1 MDEIDKLEQEGRERR
16 EQRKAVRKTP
26 EAKAKRN
33 YGRAQKNRGYRG
45 EKLIERRL
53 KKYGFYRVPLSGAI
67 GGRFSGDVRRDVK
80 SCLQVL
86 EVKVRQGA
94 QKQMRSYLAQGDADA
109 VVIVPGGG
117 QEPLVF
123 MELKKLEQL
132 LLEAGTNDT

>member
-1 MDEIDKLEQEGRERR
+1 LDELDKLEAEGRERR

-33 YGRAQKNRGYRG
+33 YGRTQKNRGYRA
-45 EKLIERRL
+45 EKAVERRL
-53 KKYGFYRVPLSGAI
+53 KKYSFYRVPLSGAL
-67 GGRFSGDVRRDVK
+67 GGRFAGDLRRDVK

-86 EVKVRQGA
+86 EIKRRQGA
-94 QKQMRSYLAQGDADA
+94 QKQMRAYLAQGDADA
-109 VVIVPGGG
+109 VVVVPGGG

-132 LLEAGTNDT
+132 LLEAGSNEV